1 MTEKKIKR
9 LTADSISSLPNVP
22 EQEFIIEEWGV
33 SLRLKGISKQMQI
46 SLGRILDDENKD
58 AFDYQKELLKTCVV
72 DPELDDDLIMELYNK
87 DSKIVDRIFLAINE
101 LNGLGGSADA
111 EEFQV

>member
-1 MTEKKIKR
+1 
-9 LTADSISSLPNVP
+9 
-22 EQEFIIEEWGV
+22 
-33 SLRLKGISKQMQI
+33 MQI
-46 SLGRILDDENKD
+46 SLGRILDDEGKD

-72 DPELDDDLIMELYNK
+72 DPELNDDLIMELYNK
-87 DSKIVDRIFLAINE
+87 DSKVVDRIFLAINE